1 VLQSKL
7 GAGQAAP
14 PPPESKST
22 SNVPECAY
30 SVTGFDETSI
40 TNIPGESKRFWAHA
54 LVMLVVTLLI
64 LKVRFLQLIL
74 LYCSISCQCV
84 QPVLALLALCPCCQ
98 T

>member
-1 VLQSKL
+1 VLQSKV

-22 SNVPECAY
+22 VNVPECAY

-40 TNIPGESKRFWAHA
+40 TNISSDESKRLWAHA

-64 LKVRFLQLIL
+64 LKVRFLQ
-74 LYCSISCQCV
+74 
-84 QPVLALLALCPCCQ
+84 
-98 T
+98 